1 MEVSIFECQAQ
12 FNWEKEMKSQL
23 DKNLNANTVVPLLS
37 NDEFSTQFMSLIKDL
52 NEAKGSSRINNSA
65 RAMAHSDDFG
75 MASRNYWQSTWE
87 LGELPKPFKALIRYK
102 VATRNTCFYCSTH
115 QIEHLRK
122 MGVEEDKIK
131 NIQDSDNHEAFS
143 EPEKAA
149 LSFVDHMMIDASN
162 IPNKV
167 ADNFK
172 NHYTPKQM
180 VEIALTATV
189 MVSLNLFNDAF
200 RVPIEDEVV
209 GIGLDVPEL

>member
-1 MEVSIFECQAQ
+1 
-12 FNWEKEMKSQL
+12 MKSQL
-23 DKNLNANTVVPLLS
+23 DKNLNHNTVVPLLKD
-37 NDEFSTQFMSLIKDL
+37 DEFSSQFKDAIQKL
-52 NEAKGSSRINNSA
+52 NEAKGSQRINNSA
-65 RAMAHSDDFG
+65 RAMGHSDDFG

-115 QIEHLRK
+115 QIEHLRRL
-122 MGVEEDKIK
+122 GVDEAKIK
-131 NIQDSDNHEAFS
+131 NIQASDTHEAFD
-143 EPEKAA
+143 EDERAA

-162 IPNKV
+162 IPDSV
-167 ADNFK
+167 AESFK
-172 NHYTPKQM
+172 KHYTSREM

>member
-1 MEVSIFECQAQ
+1 
-12 FNWEKEMKSQL
+12 MKSQL
-23 DKNLNANTVVPLLS
+23 DKNLNHNTVVPLLKD
-37 NDEFSTQFMSLIKDL
+37 DEFSSEFMGMIKEL
-52 NEAKGSSRINNSA
+52 KEAKGSQRINNSA
-65 RAMAHSDDFG
+65 RAMGHSDDFG

-87 LGELPKPFKALIRYK
+87 LGELSKPFKALIRYK

-115 QIEHLRK
+115 QIEHLRRL
-122 MGVEEDKIK
+122 GVDEDKIK
-131 NIQDSDNHEAFS
+131 NVQSSDTHDAFTDS
-143 EPEKAA
+143 EKAA
-149 LSFVDHMMIDASN
+149 LSFVDHMMVDASN
-162 IPNKV
+162 IPDNV
-167 ADNFK
+167 ATNFK

>member
-1 MEVSIFECQAQ
+1 
-12 FNWEKEMKSQL
+12 L
-23 DKNLNANTVVPLLS
+23 
-37 NDEFSTQFMSLIKDL
+37 
-52 NEAKGSSRINNSA
+52 
-65 RAMAHSDDFG
+65 
-75 MASRNYWQSTWE
+75 
-87 LGELPKPFKALIRYK
+87 
-102 VATRNTCFYCSTH
+102 
-115 QIEHLRK
+115 
-122 MGVEEDKIK
+122 GVEEDKIK
-131 NIQDSDNHEAFS
+131 NIQDSDSHEAFTES
-143 EPEKAA
+143 EKAA

-172 NHYTPKQM
+172 NHYSPKQM

>member
-1 MEVSIFECQAQ
+1 
-12 FNWEKEMKSQL
+12 MKSQL
-23 DKNLNANTVVPLLS
+23 DKNLNGNTLVPLLP
-37 NDEFSTQFMSLIKDL
+37 NEKFSSQFMSLIKDL

-87 LGELPKPFKALIRYK
+87 LGELAKPFKALIRYK

-115 QIEHLRK
+115 QIEHLRRL
-122 MGVEEDKIK
+122 GVDENKIK
-131 NIQDSDNHEAFS
+131 NIQDSDNNDAFTEA
-143 EPEKAA
+143 EKAA

-209 GIGLDVPEL
+209 GVGLDVPEL

>member
-1 MEVSIFECQAQ
+1 
-12 FNWEKEMKSQL
+12 MKSQL
-23 DKNLNANTVVPLLS
+23 DKNLNHNTVVPLLKD
-37 NDEFSTQFMSLIKDL
+37 DEFSSEFMSMIKGL
-52 NEAKGSSRINNSA
+52 KEAKGSQRINNSA
-65 RAMAHSDDFG
+65 RAMGHSDDFG

-87 LGELPKPFKALIRYK
+87 LGELSKPFKALIRYK

-115 QIEHLRK
+115 QIEHLRRL
-122 MGVEEDKIK
+122 GVDEVKIK
-131 NIQDSDNHEAFS
+131 NVQSSDTHDAFTDA
-143 EPEKAA
+143 EKAA
-149 LSFVDHMMIDASN
+149 LSFVDHMMVDASN
-162 IPNKV
+162 IPDNV
-167 ADNFK
+167 AANFK